1 MPSDAALIEE
11 IQHGYPADLA
21 EWRDIREEANVDM
34 RYVSG
39 DPWDPEDREDRESKD
54 RPCLAPDEA
63 SQYFN
68 QTINNWRANP
78 RAMKFSPTGNGANDA
93 SARFFENKARE
104 IEYRSHAQVAYTT
117 AGENMIYQSFGFCRV
132 STKYVHSENF
142 NPNLPPDVSLFNQ
155 DIWIEDIPNPHMIL
169 PDPYAKRPDLSD
181 QKKCWELE
189 WMDVADF
196 ERAYPGAEQKD
207 FAGDLLPAALPWFSD
222 DRKRILV
229 AGYWTKRVSGT
240 KILYLLKPTQGA
252 TAQNPQAMP
261 LAVYDDQLPKGFKP
275 PADQI
280 IKQRPIDTYA
290 IKQYMTNGLEILKTT
305 TWAGQHIPIVGCL
318 GKVLYL
324 DTGSGMKRHILS
336 MTRLARDPIMLHA
349 YIRTCQAE
357 IIGAVPRNS
366 WIGYAGQ
373 FKDPDKWTDAAHSPV
388 VFLEVEPVLDATTQQ
403 VLPKPERQ
411 PWDPPLQNLE
421 IAAEAAKREIQS
433 SLGGSSL
440 PTAAQRNNEK
450 SGAALDRISSNTQ
463 QGNFHY
469 TDHYN
474 DMIRQVAVNV
484 KEVIPKVHDTASVIH
499 VQDVAGKSFGQKVNY
514 EDDPDS
520 VSTDGDYNVVID
532 VGPSELAERQQ
543 AEGFIDNMVKNLETV
558 AKLSGPQ
565 VAAAVL
571 AMSIKL
577 QNGGPLMNEIADMI
591 EPAQFKQKPGQ
602 PPPSPE
608 VRQLMMEVQQLQKQL
623 QQASQEIETGA
634 AKERIKHDG
643 DKEIKSMDITWQ
655 REKAHLDAS
664 VKEYVAELGAKVD
677 RRDLL
682 LRGLKD
688 AADIAHGRE
697 TRLMDAI
704 ESAKDRRHDLNT
716 AALGHL
722 ADHAKSTQDHEEAIR
737 EGDQEIVG
745 QIATANA
752 APDTSATV

>member
-1 MPSDAALIEE
+1 MPSDASLIEE
-11 IQHGYPADLA
+11 IQQGYPADLS
-21 EWRDIREEANVDM
+21 EWREIRDEANVDM

-78 RAMKFSPTGNGANDA
+78 RAMKFTPSGNGANDA
-93 SARFFENKARE
+93 AARFFENKARE

-189 WMDVADF
+189 WMDLADF
-196 ERAYPGAEQKD
+196 NRAYPGAEQKD
-207 FAGDLLPAALPWFSD
+207 FAGDMLPAQLPWFSD

-229 AGYWTKRVSGT
+229 AGYWVKRVSGT
-240 KILYLLKPTQGA
+240 KTLYLLKPTQGA

-275 PADQI
+275 PSDQI
-280 IKQRPIDTYA
+280 LKTRDIDTYS
-290 IKQYMTNGLEILKTT
+290 IKQYMTNGIEILKTT

-324 DTGSGMKRHILS
+324 DSGTGMKRHILS

-388 VFLEVEPVLDATTQQ
+388 VFLEVEPILDATTQQ

-433 SLGGSSL
+433 SLGGTSL

-450 SGAALDRISSNTQ
+450 TGAALDRITAAGQ
-463 QGNFHY
+463 VGNFHY

-484 KEVIPKVHDTASVIH
+484 KEIIPKVHDTASVIH
-499 VQDVAGKSFGQKVNY
+499 VQTFDGKSEQQKVNY
-514 EDDPDS
+514 PNDPES
-520 VSTDGDYNVVID
+520 VSLDGDYNVVID
-532 VGPSELAERQQ
+532 VGPSELNEREQ
-543 AEGFIDNMVKNLETV
+543 AQGFIDNMVKNLETV
-558 AKLSGPQ
+558 AKLSGPK

-577 QNGGPLMNEIADMI
+577 QNGGPIMNEIADMI
-591 EPAQFKQKPGQ
+591 EPPEFKTKDGQ
-602 PPPSPE
+602 PPSPE
-608 VRQLMMEVQQLQKQL
+608 VRNLLLHIQQLTQQL
-623 QQASQEIETGA
+623 QQATQEIETGA
-634 AKERIKHDG
+634 AKERIKLEG
-643 DKEIKSMDITWQ
+643 EKEIKTMDIGWQ

-677 RRDLL
+677 RQELL
-682 LRGLKD
+682 LRGLKE

-697 TRLMDAI
+697 QRIYDAI
-704 ESAKDRRHDLNT
+704 EATKDRHHDLNT

-722 ADHAKSTQDHEEAIR
+722 ASHAQSDQDHAEALR
-737 EGDQEIVG
+737 EGAQAVAG

-752 APDTSATV
+752 QPEATAAE

>member
-1 MPSDAALIEE
+1 MSDAALIEE
-11 IQHGYPADLA
+11 IQQGYPADLA
-21 EWRDIREEANVDM
+21 EWREIRDEANVDM
-34 RYVSG
+34 RFCAG
-39 DPWDPEDREDRESKD
+39 DPWDPEDRQDRESKD

-78 RAMKFSPTGNGANDA
+78 RAMKFSPSGNGANDA

-155 DIWIEDIPNPHMIL
+155 EIWIEDIPNPHMIL

-196 ERAYPGAEQKD
+196 ARAYPGAEQKD
-207 FAGDLLPAALPWFSD
+207 FAGDMLPAQLPWFSD

-240 KILYLLKPTQGA
+240 KKLYLLKPTQGA
-252 TAQNPQAMP
+252 TAQNPQAQP
-261 LAVYDDQLPKGFKP
+261 LAVYEDMLPKGFKP
-275 PADQI
+275 SSDQI
-280 IKQRPIDTYA
+280 LKTRDVETFA
-290 IKQYMTNGLEILKTT
+290 IQQYMTNGLEILKTT

-324 DTGSGMKRHILS
+324 DSGKGMKRHILS

-388 VFLEVEPVLDATTQQ
+388 VYLEVEPILDATTQQ

-433 SLGGSSL
+433 SLGGTSL

-450 SGAALDRISSNTQ
+450 TGAALDRIANAGQ
-463 QGNFHY
+463 VGNFHY

-499 VQDVAGKSFGQKVNY
+499 VQTFDGKSDTQKVNMP
-514 EDDPDS
+514 EDPDS
-520 VSTDGDYNVVID
+520 ISLDGEYNVTID
-532 VGPSELAERQQ
+532 VGPSADSEREQ
-543 AEGFIDNMVKNLETV
+543 AQGFIDNMVKNLETV

-577 QNGGPLMNEIADMI
+577 QNGGPIMNEIAEMI
-591 EPAQFKQKPGQ
+591 EPPQFKTKDGQ
-602 PPPSPE
+602 PPSPQ
-608 VRQLMMEVQQLQKQL
+608 VRQLMMQL
-623 QQASQEIETGA
+623 QQATQQVQKLTQEVETGA
-634 AKERIKHDG
+634 AKERVKNEG
-643 DKEIKSMDITWQ
+643 DKEVKQMDIDWQ
-655 REKAHLDAS
+655 REKAHLEAS
-664 VKEYVAELGAKVD
+664 VKEYVAELGAKVG
-677 RRDLL
+677 RMDLL
-682 LRGLKD
+682 LRGLKE

-697 TRLMDAI
+697 QRIYDAI
-704 ESAKDRRHDLNT
+704 ESAKDRHHELNA
-716 AALGHL
+716 AALGHI
-722 ADHAKSTQDHEEAIR
+722 AAHAASDQDHAEALR
-737 EGDQEIVG
+737 EAAHAAAIAPEPAQPDSG
-745 QIATANA
+745 ATA
-752 APDTSATV
+752 

>member
-1 MPSDAALIEE
+1 MPSDASLIEE
-11 IQHGYPADLA
+11 IQQGYPADLS
-21 EWRDIREEANVDM
+21 EWREIRDEANIDM

-54 RPCLAPDEA
+54 RPCLAPDEH

-68 QTINNWRANP
+68 QQINKWRSNP
-78 RAMKFSPTGNGANDA
+78 RSMKFLPSGNGANDA
-93 SARFFENKARE
+93 SARLFENKARE
-104 IEYRSHAQVAYTT
+104 IEYRSHAQVAFTT

-142 NPNLPPDVSLFNQ
+142 DPNLPADISLFNQ
-155 DIWIEDIPNPHMIL
+155 EIWIDDIPNPHMIL

-196 ERAYPGAEQKD
+196 TRAYPGAEQKD
-207 FAGDLLPAALPWFSD
+207 FAGDMLPAQLPWFSD

-229 AGYWTKRVSGT
+229 AGYWTKRVSGS
-240 KILYLLKPTQGA
+240 KVLYLLKPTQGA
-252 TAQNPQAMP
+252 TEQNPQAVP
-261 LAVYDDQLPKGFKP
+261 LAVYSDQLPKGFKP
-275 PADQI
+275 PSDQI
-280 IKQRPIDTYA
+280 LKQRDVDTYV
-290 IKQYMTNGLEILKTT
+290 IKQYMTNGTEILKTN
-305 TWAGQHIPIVGCL
+305 TWAGKHIPIVGCL

-324 DTGSGMKRHILS
+324 DSGKGMKRHILS
-336 MTRLARDPIMLHA
+336 MMRLARDPIMLHA

-373 FKDPDKWTDAAHSPV
+373 FKDPDKWTDAAHTPV
-388 VFLEVEPVLDATTQQ
+388 VYLEVEPILDATTQQ

-450 SGAALDRISSNTQ
+450 TGAALDRIDSNMSA
-463 QGNFHY
+463 GNFHW

-474 DMIRQVAVNV
+474 DMVRQVAVNV
-484 KEVIPKVHDTASVIH
+484 KELIPKIHDTASVIH
-499 VQDVAGKSFGQKVNY
+499 VQTVDKKTVQQKVNF
-514 EDDPDS
+514 DNDPDS
-520 VSTDGDYNVVID
+520 LSTDGEYNVVID
-532 VGPSELAERQQ
+532 VGPSELNEREQ
-543 AEGFIDNMVKNLETV
+543 AQGFIDNMVKNLETI

-565 VAAAVL
+565 VAAAIL

-591 EPAQFKQKPGQ
+591 EPPQFKTKDGQ
-602 PPPSPE
+602 PPSPQ
-608 VRQLMMEVQQLQKQL
+608 VRQLMMQL
-623 QQASQEIETGA
+623 QQASQQIQKLTQEVETGA
-634 AKERIKHDG
+634 AKERVKNEG
-643 DKEIKSMDITWQ
+643 DKEVKQMDIDWQ
-655 REKAHLDAS
+655 REKAHLEAS

-677 RRDLL
+677 RMDLL

-697 TRLMDAI
+697 QRIIDAVT
-704 ESAKDRRHDLNT
+704 AAADRRHELNT
-716 AALGHL
+716 QALGHL
-722 ADHAKSTQDHEEAIR
+722 ADHAASAQDHQEALA
-737 EGDQEIVG
+737 EGAQAVAG

-752 APDTSATV
+752 APDTGAAE